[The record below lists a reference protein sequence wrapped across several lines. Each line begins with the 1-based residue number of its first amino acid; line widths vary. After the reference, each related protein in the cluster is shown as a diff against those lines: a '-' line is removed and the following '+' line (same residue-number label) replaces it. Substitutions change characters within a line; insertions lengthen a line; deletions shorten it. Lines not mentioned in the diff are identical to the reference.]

1 MRAAEAPGALLWRPT
16 TTNRKTGNIP
26 TAIVHP
32 DRIEE
37 SCEGCPQAP
46 EAGGG
51 CYARTGTVS
60 FSLKAT
66 ARAAARRPQAYTVGH
81 ALSGRLVSAR
91 YARVT
96 SIGDAGGLPQ
106 EEVEPQLEAVRA
118 AGLHPIAYTSRWK
131 KAPWLQRW
139 AMASTYSARG
149 YRSAVARGWRA
160 TLVVPAGVVADHV
173 EHGTPLPELG
183 AVLCPSQVGELTGE
197 ATTCNECGLCSVSKN
212 PDGPGV
218 LFAEH
223 GPRVSR
229 AWKRRVEAAR
239 ERLLAALVGER

>member
-1 MRAAEAPGALLWRPT
+1 MSAPGPLLWRPT

-26 TAIVHP
+26 TAAVHP
-32 DRIEE
+32 DRIPE
-37 SCEGCPQAP
+37 SCSGCPQAP
-46 EAGGG
+46 EVGGG

-60 FSLKAT
+60 FGLGGM
-66 ARAAARRPQAYTVGH
+66 ARAAAKRPRAYTVEH
-81 ALSGRLVSAR
+81 ALSGRTVGAR

-96 SIGDAGGLPQ
+96 SIGDAGGLPE
-106 EEVEPQLEAVRA
+106 EEVAPQLEAVRE
-118 AGLHPIAYTSRWK
+118 AGLHPIAYTSRWRT
-131 KAPWLQRW
+131 APWLKPW
-139 AMASTYSARG
+139 AMASTYSVRG
-149 YRSAVARGWRA
+149 YQAAVRRGWRA

-173 EHGTPLPELG
+173 EHGAPLPDLG

-197 ATTCNECGLCSVSKN
+197 AVTCNECGLCSVSKN

-229 AWKRRVEAAR
+229 TWKQRVKAAR